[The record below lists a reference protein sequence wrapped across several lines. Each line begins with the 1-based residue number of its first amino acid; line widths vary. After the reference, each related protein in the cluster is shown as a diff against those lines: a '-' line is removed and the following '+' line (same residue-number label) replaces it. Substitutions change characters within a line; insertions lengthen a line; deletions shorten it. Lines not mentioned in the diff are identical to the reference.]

1 MAQNTA
7 FHLVERPTDEIVLG
21 KTFEARTSP
30 LPSAAD
36 LKDGEI
42 IVEVLYL
49 SLDPAM
55 RGWLNDS
62 RSYVPPVPLGS
73 VMRGAGICRVLHS
86 RSKLAKEGDLVTGL
100 CGWTEHAVLKEGMFE
115 PASNYPPVRR
125 TTDMLSA
132 LGLTGT
138 TAWVGMTHISGG
150 IKPGETVVVSGAAGA
165 TGSIAA
171 QIAKIAGAR
180 VIAIAGSDDK
190 CKYLSEELGLDVVL
204 NYKDADFKKKF
215 YAATENFIDVYFDN
229 VGGDIL
235 DMCLGQAKQNARF
248 VCCGMISQ
256 YNTSNPIG
264 PKNIS
269 RVVTMRIRMQGFIVM
284 DHADK
289 YADARRDLAK
299 WIEEGKLKTTET
311 IITGGLRAAETGLID
326 LYKGVNTGK
335 LIVEIKNPDENP
347 SKL

>member
-1 MAQNTA
+1 
-7 FHLVERPTDEIVLG
+7 
-21 KTFEARTSP
+21 
-30 LPSAAD
+30 
-36 LKDGEI
+36 
-42 IVEVLYL
+42 
-49 SLDPAM
+49 
-55 RGWLNDS
+55 
-62 RSYVPPVPLGS
+62 
-73 VMRGAGICRVLHS
+73 MRGAGICRVLHS

-229 VGGDIL
+229 GESTPIPSSAAGSFANSLPVGGDIL

-311 IITGGLRAAETGLID
+311 IIKGGLRAAETGLID